1 MIITRGVIPLAG
13 KGKTWLP
20 ISKVVPKE
28 FLPIGKKPVLAYTIN
43 ELASVG
49 ITEICLVISISK
61 VPFLSYFGSFD
72 HNACNYKTDCGRMVK
87 LEYIIQHEPTG
98 LADAIHYSKRVIGR
112 NAFVVA
118 LPDEITTSN
127 EPLKKMIASFE
138 QTNHQ
143 QVGIQKTSKDLIA
156 IYGNVKIDS
165 EVNGSFKVL
174 GAVEKPEPKDI
185 LSDYRIVG
193 RYVFDFSIFEAISSL
208 PRGKNGEK
216 QITDALNKFAISNK
230 LTAHNYETPLYDTG
244 NFKGFLEANIAI
256 GGKDE
261 TINK

>member
-20 ISKVVPKE
+20 ISKIVPKE

-72 HNACNYKTDCGRMVK
+72 HNTCNYKTDCGRMVK

-98 LADAIHYSKRVIGR
+98 LADAIHYSKRIIGR

-118 LPDEITTSN
+118 LPDEITTSS
-127 EPLKKMIASFE
+127 EPLKKMIDNFE
-138 QTNHQ
+138 HTNHH
-143 QVGIQKTSKDLIA
+143 QVGIQKTSKELIP

-165 EVNGSFKVL
+165 DDESFKVL
-174 GAVEKPEPKDI
+174 NAIEKPELRNI

-193 RYVFDFSIFEAISSL
+193 RYVFDCSIFETIANL
-208 PRGKNGEK
+208 PQGKNGEK
-216 QITDALNKFAISNK
+216 QITDALNKLAINNK
-230 LTAHNYETPLYDTG
+230 LAAHIYKTPLYDTG
-244 NFKGFLEANIAI
+244 NFNGFLQANIAI

-261 TINK
+261 INNK